1 MATTQIA
8 DVIVPAV
15 YMTYTAV
22 NSPEKTA
29 FFDSGVAVRN
39 PMLDTALDEGG
50 MQIDVPFW
58 KDLDSTVEPNYS
70 SDDPTQNASPQKVQ
84 AGEQLAR
91 KAFLNQGYSA
101 ADLVVELAGSDP
113 MQQVRN
119 RFGTYWMR
127 QWQRRI
133 IATALGTMNRNIA
146 SENSDMV
153 VNRAAESVA
162 GTTDA
167 NLFARGAFTAAAFT
181 LGDMFGEIGTIAV
194 HSIVAKRMIDNDD
207 IVYIP
212 DSQGNLTI
220 PTYLG
225 KRVVIDD
232 QMPII
237 PGTTNGYKYVSI
249 LFGNG
254 AIGYGE
260 GSPKV
265 PVEVER
271 EARQGNGGGVET
283 LWERKSWL
291 IHPFGYKF
299 TSNTVSAQSA
309 TLANLRLAGNWQRV
323 IERKNVPL
331 AFLITNG

>member
-1 MATTQIA
+1 MATTQIS

-15 YMTYTAV
+15 YMTYSAV

-50 MQIDVPFW
+50 MSIDVPFW
-58 KDLDSTVEPNYS
+58 KDLDATVEPNYS

-91 KAFLNQGYSA
+91 KAFINQGYSA

-127 QWQRRI
+127 QWQRRT
-133 IATALGTMNRNIA
+133 IATALGVMNRNIA
-146 SENSDMV
+146 SESGDMV
-153 VNRAAESVA
+153 LNRAAESIA
-162 GTTDA
+162 GTSDA
-167 NLFARGAFTAAAFT
+167 NLFSRGAFTGAAFT
-181 LGDMFGEIGTIAV
+181 LGDAFGDIGVIAV

-237 PGTTNGYKYVSI
+237 PGTTDGFKYVSI
-249 LFGNG
+249 LFGAG

-309 TLANLRLAGNWQRV
+309 TLANLRLAANWQRV

>member
-1 MATTQIA
+1 MATTQIS

-15 YMTYTAV
+15 YMSYTAV
-22 NSPEKTA
+22 DSPEKTA

-101 ADLVVELAGSDP
+101 ADLVVELAGSEP
-113 MQQVRN
+113 MQHVRN

-127 QWQRRI
+127 QWQRRV
-133 IATALGTMNRNIA
+133 IATALGVMNRNIA
-146 SENSDMV
+146 SESGDMV
-153 VNRAAESVA
+153 LNAALE
-162 GTTDA
+162 TTVGVSDA
-167 NLFARGAFTAAAFT
+167 NLFSRGAFTGAAFT
-181 LGDMFGEIGTIAV
+181 LGDMFGEIGAIAV

-207 IVYIP
+207 IVYVA
-212 DSQGNLTI
+212 DSKGALTI

-232 QMPII
+232 QMPVIA
-237 PGTTNGYKYVSI
+237 GTTSGYKYVSI
-249 LFGNG
+249 LFGAG

-265 PVEVER
+265 PVEIER

-299 TSNTVSAQSA
+299 TSTTVSAQSA
-309 TLANLRLAGNWQRV
+309 TLANLKLAANWQRV